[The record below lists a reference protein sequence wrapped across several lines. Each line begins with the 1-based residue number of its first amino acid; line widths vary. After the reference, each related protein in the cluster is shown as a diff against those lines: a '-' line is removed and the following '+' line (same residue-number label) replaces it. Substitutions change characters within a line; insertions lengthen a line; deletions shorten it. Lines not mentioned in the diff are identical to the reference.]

1 MHVYMPLKRS
11 RVSSSLLRLFSI
23 LLIVSLLIGPTGAS
37 AAPETAPA
45 NAPLASKVVL
55 FASDGMRPDLVDT
68 YIGEGVMPTYA
79 SLISNG
85 VKGDNGMLQAFPPN
99 TGVGW
104 YTMATGAYPGEH
116 GSTNNTFFRGGD
128 TFSNRT
134 SFSGAGVLQADTI
147 ANAAERA
154 GKKVAQIDWVGGAAA
169 NIDGPTVDFTNFFSN
184 RGVLV
189 GVLDPVEKAGSDFFG
204 VTYQVATVVPAA
216 GWTGVPAG
224 DPAAPP
230 KEATWLIPTTVFGCN
245 VPVPP
250 ATCTNVNR
258 TYNVYF
264 YDSVNDATIN
274 YDRAIVSPVGRTGA
288 APSIDLKVG
297 DFLPIKLMGANGL
310 LASRA
315 GQTVGHY
322 VKLISLTPDAS
333 QFKLYDTSLARA
345 IAKCGTP
352 CANLPAGGAGEDKL
366 EKYIADNLLP
376 WAAADFAPEEAGVI
390 DEDTYVE
397 QGRDLERAY
406 SLQVINF
413 ILHDLQPD
421 TDLAMVGYP
430 FTDEVSHQFMALV
443 TETDADGAP
452 NPCFDVNPKFSDVQC
467 TGRGTAGRV
476 ATREDYIR
484 SAYVD
489 ADEKLGVTR
498 QLMGG
503 NPTTF
508 AGSDHGFAPQ
518 WFAVNANAVLNAA
531 TVGGVSLHASN
542 ANASNCG
549 AVGVA
554 PVSPPTVPNAAE
566 DITKACWAGGTIQIY
581 INPNRLK
588 NPAQPTSANFP
599 TYEEVRTAVRNAFQ
613 TLTDPANPG
622 KQVVQTIMNKE
633 DLRNVDGSDSL
644 HPNRSGDVV
653 VVLRPPYQS
662 DAGTAGQAI
671 ALSHFFGQH
680 GYLPNYVDL
689 ANNINMHATFVAAG
703 PGIAHSNTPVAG
715 VRAVD
720 VAPTFA
726 FLMNIPGP
734 QNARG
739 RILYNLTQNPARY
752 KEITILD
759 ISDYHGQLIPLAE
772 AADNLAS
779 PGVNA
784 SFSIGGAAFLKPWFD
799 LYRSEAP
806 NGSLTIAAG
815 DSVGATPP
823 ISTFFGDTPTI
834 ELMNAMGFSADG
846 LGNHNFDKG
855 QAYLRNTLI
864 PLANFP
870 YVSANVVDPATSDPP
885 AEWSKSKVF
894 TVGGVKIA
902 LVGFTNDDAP
912 TLVSPDAFSPFIVKN
927 SLEEVNKRAA
937 QLRKQKI
944 PVIVAIG
951 HLGATAGTLTAPTG
965 PLIDL
970 ANGVSNVDAVI
981 GDHTDFQVLTT
992 LGNGVLVTENR
1003 SKGIR
1008 FTRVRLVFDTSTN
1021 SVTYKTAD
1029 FHKPWDIGVTPDGG
1043 IQARINDLNAQ
1054 LAPIF
1059 NTVVGKSTVIIP
1071 RADACTAATGRTDGR
1086 ACESLIGDLV
1096 TDAMR
1101 SQYGTDFALTNS
1113 GGLRADLTC
1122 PAGAADPNANDFCP
1136 PSLYPV
1142 PDANNQYPIT
1152 RGQVLGV
1159 LPFGNVS
1166 ATLMIN
1172 GAELK
1177 DYLETAVSSL
1187 PVVTNGRFGQ
1197 VSGLCFTFD
1206 IQGAPA
1212 QFGSNGIMISGTG
1225 SRVVSA
1231 VRQAADG
1238 TCTGA
1243 AITFNVSDSYTLT
1256 TNDFTAGGGDGYP
1269 NNRSRITTRDILDQ
1283 DLADYLGSVPGGVVS
1298 PAIQGRIHCTDSN
1311 TGAAPACPVGS
1322 P

>member
-1 MHVYMPLKRS
+1 MHKSFFNGRNRTLQRIL
-11 RVSSSLLRLFSI
+11 LLRLFTV
-23 LLIVSLLIGPTGAS
+23 LLIASMLVPVGAL
-37 AAPETAPA
+37 AAPETAA
-45 NAPLASKVVL
+45 SNVPLSSRVVL
-55 FASDGMRPDLVDT
+55 FASDGMRPDLMEQ
-68 YIGEGVMPTYA
+68 YAAQGYMPTYA
-79 SLISNG
+79 ALMAAG
-85 VKGDNGMLQAFPPN
+85 VRGDNGMVQAFPPN

-104 YTMATGAYPGEH
+104 FTMATGTYPSEH
-116 GSTNNTFFRGGD
+116 GSTNNTYFRGGD

-134 SFSGAGVLQADTI
+134 SFSAAGVLQADTI

-189 GVLDPVEKAGSDFFG
+189 GVADPVEQAGSAFFG
-204 VTYQVATVVPAA
+204 VTYQVATIVPAA
-216 GWTGVPAG
+216 GWAGDVPTG
-224 DPAAPP
+224 DPAAAP
-230 KEATWLIPTTVFGCN
+230 KETIWTINSTFAAQNP
-245 VPVPP
+245 
-250 ATCTNVNR
+250 NR

-264 YDSVNDATIN
+264 YDSVTDGVVN
-274 YDRAIVSPVGRTGA
+274 YDHAIVSPVGKTSA
-288 APSIDLKVG
+288 LPSIDLKVG
-297 DFLPIKLMGANGL
+297 DFLPLKLMGANGL
-310 LASRA
+310 IGARA

-322 VKLISLTPDAS
+322 VKLISLAPDAT

-352 CANLPAGGAGEDKL
+352 CANLTAGGAGEDKL

-390 DEDTYVE
+390 DEETYVQ

-406 SLQVINF
+406 SLQVINY
-413 ILHDLQPD
+413 ILGTLQPN

-443 TETDADGAP
+443 SPTDADGAP
-452 NPCFDVNPKFSDVQC
+452 NPCYDVNPKFSDTQC
-467 TGRGTAGRV
+467 TGAGSAGRV
-476 ATREDYIR
+476 EIREGFIR
-484 SAYVD
+484 SAYED
-489 ADEKLGVTR
+489 ADEKLAVTR

-518 WFAVNANAVLNAA
+518 WYAVNANAVLNAA

-542 ANASNCG
+542 ASASNCS
-549 AVGVA
+549 ALGVA
-554 PVSPPTVPNAAE
+554 PVAPPTAPNPAE

-588 NPAQPTSANFP
+588 NAAQPSSTNFP

-613 TLTDPANPG
+613 SLTDPSNPG
-622 KQVVQTIMNKE
+622 KQVVETIMNKE

-680 GYLPNYVDL
+680 GYLPDYVDL
-689 ANNINMHATFVAAG
+689 ANNINMHATFVAGG
-703 PGIAHSNTPVAG
+703 PGIQHQDAPVAG
-715 VRAVD
+715 LRAID

-726 FLMNIPGP
+726 FLMGIPGP

-739 RILYNLTQNPARY
+739 KILYNLTPNPTQY

-759 ISDYHGQLIPLAE
+759 ISDYHGQIVPLAE
-772 AADNLAS
+772 ASDNLAA

-784 SFSIGGAAFLKPWFD
+784 SFSIGGSAFLKPWFD
-799 LYRSEAP
+799 IYRAEAP
-806 NGSLTIAAG
+806 NESLTIAAG

-834 ELMNAMGFSADG
+834 EIMNMMGFSADG
-846 LGNHNFDKG
+846 LGNHNFDRG

-885 AEWSKSKVF
+885 AEWSKSVVF
-894 TVGGVKIA
+894 TIDGVKVA

-912 TLVSPDAFSPFIVKN
+912 TLVSPNAFSPFIVKN
-927 SLEEVNKRAA
+927 SLAEVNKRAG

-970 ANGVSNVDAVI
+970 ANGVTNVDAVI

-992 LGNGVLVTENR
+992 LNNGVLVAENR

-1008 FTRVRLVFDTSTN
+1008 FTRVRLVYDTSTK

-1029 FHKPWDIGVTPDGG
+1029 FHKPWDIGVTPDPA

-1059 NTVVGKSTVIIP
+1059 NIVLGKSTVVIP
-1071 RADACTAATGRTDGR
+1071 RADACGQSAGRS
-1086 ACESLIGDLV
+1086 CESLIGDLV
-1096 TDAMR
+1096 TDAIR

-1122 PAGAADPNANDFCP
+1122 PVGPVDPNANDFCP
-1136 PSLYPV
+1136 PSVYPV
-1142 PDANNQYPIT
+1142 PDGLGQYPIT

-1166 ATLMIN
+1166 ATLTIN
-1172 GAELK
+1172 GSELK

-1187 PVVTNGRFGQ
+1187 PATGNGRFGQ

-1206 IQGAPA
+1206 IQGTAA
-1212 QFGSNGIMISGTG
+1212 SFGSNGIMISGTG
-1225 SRVVSA
+1225 NRVVSA
-1231 VRQAADG
+1231 VRQAPDG
-1238 TCTGA
+1238 SCTGA
-1243 AITFNVSDSYTLT
+1243 PISFSASVNYTLT
-1256 TNDFTAGGGDGYP
+1256 TNDFTASGGDGYP
-1269 NNRSRITTRDILDQ
+1269 NFRSRITTRDILDQ

-1298 PAIQGRIHCTDSN
+1298 PAIQHRIHCTDSN
-1311 TGAAPACPVGS
+1311 PAAAPACPVGS